1 MLKTTLIN
9 IDITYLNFRNYIL
22 VEKRFVMPLTHS
34 KAKVASLLLFIFL
47 LIFSRTSLAQ
57 ESSNAQSQDKL
68 ATYASIDEELD
79 ALIAMEPEELL
90 TVVVASKRKENW
102 KKAPGVITVVTKK
115 DIQSYGANN
124 LHDVLIRLPNVYTFG
139 NTIFRDN
146 VVSIRGQSFTNTDN
160 HVLILLNGRPV
171 RESHIGGINMP
182 VYKGIPL
189 ESIERLEV
197 IRGPGSVL
205 YGTNAFSGVI
215 NIITL
220 NPKNNPENEITGG
233 WGSDNTGLVS
243 GNFSKQWE
251 DADFFLSGKFF
262 GSDGWGFHGVDG
274 DGAANSVD
282 FAEES
287 YGVFADATY
296 KNFKFMGFTG
306 NITDTAVPSRPL
318 FPAVDDGLEVR
329 RDFSDVQW
337 QHDWTPNWNSKLN
350 FTYNGFY
357 QQNNT
362 QAAKPEFDYQ
372 DYIFEPSIS
381 GHFLEKFNLQTGAI
395 YQRINGTLNS
405 GATNYSNDRF
415 NFYMQMDYSP
425 WDFLKLIGGFQVN
438 KPEGVDFNVSPR
450 FGAIANINKNLGVK
464 LLFGQAFRSAFAA
477 EQAINI
483 SVLKGNPELNPE
495 TIETFDAQIFY
506 TSTKFY
512 TALTYYQSNQQ
523 DTIIRVRGS
532 DGIQRF
538 FNSGE
543 IDYEGIEWEGK
554 IQLPMNLE
562 FTGSLTYQTN
572 EDADRVQDVGLVPNF
587 MTKQGMSYSSQKYTL
602 GLFHSYFGDAGRFQS
617 IPERNPPAEAY
628 HLLTFRGSMRL
639 NPWLPTNSPDVS
651 ANLFIDNLLDENINF
666 VAVNSTTTNTFPLH
680 RGLSLFGTLTIKY

>member
-1 MLKTTLIN
+1 MQ
-9 IDITYLNFRNYIL
+9 
-22 VEKRFVMPLTHS
+22 LTHS
-34 KAKVASLLLFIFL
+34 KAKVVSLLLFIFL
-47 LIFSRTSLAQ
+47 LLFSQTSLAQ
-57 ESSNAQSQDKL
+57 ESSDAPPQDKL
-68 ATYASIDEELD
+68 ETHASIDEELD

-90 TVVVASKRKENW
+90 TVVVASKRKESW
-102 KKAPGVITVVTKK
+102 KKAPGVVTVVTKK
-115 DIQSYGANN
+115 DIKSYGANN
-124 LHDVLIRLPNVYTFG
+124 LHDVLNRLPNIYAFG
-139 NTIFRDN
+139 NTTFRDN

-171 RESHIGGINMP
+171 RESHVGGVNMP
-182 VYKGIPL
+182 VYRGIPL
-189 ESIERLEV
+189 ESIERIEV

-215 NIITL
+215 NIVTL
-220 NPKNNPENEITGG
+220 NPKDMPQNEITGG

-243 GNFSKQWE
+243 GNYSNKWKDISFL
-251 DADFFLSGKFF
+251 LSGRYFD
-262 GSDGWGFHGVDG
+262 SDGWGFHAVDG
-274 DGAANSVD
+274 TGKADSAD
-282 FAEES
+282 FAEKTH
-287 YGVFADATY
+287 GVFAQANY
-296 KNFKFMGFTG
+296 KELQFMGFTG
-306 NITDTAVPSRPL
+306 NITDTNIRSGPRFPS
-318 FPAVDDGLEVR
+318 FDGGTEAR

-337 QHDWTPNWNSKLN
+337 EHEWNPNWNSKLN

-357 QQNNT
+357 LQNHAQTNS
-362 QAAKPEFDYQ
+362 PEFEYD
-372 DYIFEPSIS
+372 DYIFEPSVT
-381 GHFLEKFNLQTGAI
+381 GHILENINLQAGGI

-450 FGAIANINKNLGVK
+450 FGAIANINKHLGVK

-483 SVLKGNPELNPE
+483 STLKGNPKLNPE

-506 TSTKFY
+506 TSAKFY

-523 DTIIRVRGS
+523 DTVVRVRGS
-532 DGIQRF
+532 GGITGF

-572 EDADRVQDVGLVPNF
+572 EDADRVQDVGLIPNL
-587 MTKQGMSYSSQKYTL
+587 MAKQGMSYLSEGYSL
-602 GLFHSYFGDAGRFQS
+602 GLFHSYFGDAARFQD
-617 IPERNPPAEAY
+617 IPEINPPAEAY
-628 HLLTFRGSMRL
+628 HLLTFKGSMEL
-639 NPWLPTNSPDVS
+639 NPWLPTTSPDMS
-651 ANLFIDNLLDENINF
+651 ANLFIDNLLDEDINF
-666 VAVNSTTTNTFPLH
+666 VAITSRTTNTLPLH